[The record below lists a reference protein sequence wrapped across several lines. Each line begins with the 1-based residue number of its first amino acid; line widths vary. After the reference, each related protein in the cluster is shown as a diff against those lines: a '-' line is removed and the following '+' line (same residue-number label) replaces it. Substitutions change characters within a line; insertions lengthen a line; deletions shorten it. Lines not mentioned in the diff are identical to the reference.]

1 MFYYVSGI
9 LAHREPGFAVIDCG
23 GVGYRLTV
31 SQNTLAALDRASA
44 RESKVKLYT
53 YMAVREDDVELFGFY
68 TEEELTTFRQLI
80 GVSGIGP
87 KAAMGVL
94 SAFTPDGLARAVCTE
109 DVKAIAKSNGVG
121 AKGAARIVLE
131 LKDKMSYTGGDA
143 ETPRE
148 TAAARADGKVRRTC
162 RGGRGTHGAGVRPRR
177 GERRARKAEY
187 GGYGV
192 GRHHPRGAGTVYE
205 RIRRGTYERHGR
217 YFQRRDRL

>member
-1 MFYYVSGI
+1 MFYYVNGI

-31 SQNTLAALDRASA
+31 SQNTLAALDRASV
-44 RESKVKLYT
+44 REGKVKLFT

-68 TEEELTTFRQLI
+68 TEEELATFRLLI

-121 AKGAARIVLE
+121 SKGAARIVLE
-131 LKDKMSYTGGDA
+131 LKDKMSYAGGDA
-143 ETPRE
+143 EAPRE
-148 TAAARADGKVRRTC
+148 AATAAPAAKSPGLAEAAEALTALGYARAEVNAVLSKMNT
-162 RGGRGTHGAGVRPRR
+162 AGMAS
-177 GERRARKAEY
+177 GDIIRAALAQFMK
-187 GGYGV
+187 G
-192 GRHHPRGAGTVYE
+192 
-205 RIRRGTYERHGR
+205 
-217 YFQRRDRL
+217 

>member
-1 MFYYVSGI
+1 MFYYVNGM
-9 LAHREPGFAVIDCG
+9 LAHKEPGFAVIDCG

-31 SQNTLAALDRASA
+31 SQNTLAALDRAA
-44 RESKVKLYT
+44 VRESKVKLFT

-68 TEEELTTFRQLI
+68 TEEELTAFRQLI

-131 LKDKMSYTGGDA
+131 LKDKMSYAGGGA
-143 ETPRE
+143 EVP
-148 TAAARADGKVRRTC
+148 TAAAAAPAVKSAGLAEAAEALTALGYARAEVNAVLSKLDT
-162 RGGRGTHGAGVRPRR
+162 AGMAS
-177 GERRARKAEY
+177 GDIIRAALAQFMK
-187 GGYGV
+187 G
-192 GRHHPRGAGTVYE
+192 
-205 RIRRGTYERHGR
+205 
-217 YFQRRDRL
+217 

>member
-1 MFYYVSGI
+1 MFYYVNGM
-9 LAHREPGFAVIDCG
+9 LAHKEPGFAVIDCG

-31 SQNTLAALDRASA
+31 SQNTLAALDRAA
-44 RESKVKLYT
+44 VRESKVKLFT

-68 TEEELTTFRQLI
+68 TEEELTAFRQLI

-131 LKDKMSYTGGDA
+131 LKDKMSYAGGGA
-143 ETPRE
+143 EVP
-148 TAAARADGKVRRTC
+148 TAATTAAPAAKSAGLAEAAEALTALGYARAEVNAVLSKLDT
-162 RGGRGTHGAGVRPRR
+162 AGMAS
-177 GERRARKAEY
+177 GDIIRAALAQFMK
-187 GGYGV
+187 G
-192 GRHHPRGAGTVYE
+192 
-205 RIRRGTYERHGR
+205 
-217 YFQRRDRL
+217 

>member
-31 SQNTLAALDRASA
+31 SQNTLAALDRAAA

-68 TEEELTTFRQLI
+68 TEEELTAFRQLI

-131 LKDKMSYTGGDA
+131 LKDKMSYAGGDA
-143 ETPRE
+143 EMP
-148 TAAARADGKVRRTC
+148 TAAATTTPAAKSAGLAEAAEALTALGYARAEVNAVLAKLNT
-162 RGGRGTHGAGVRPRR
+162 AGMAS
-177 GERRARKAEY
+177 GDIIRAALAQFMK
-187 GGYGV
+187 G
-192 GRHHPRGAGTVYE
+192 
-205 RIRRGTYERHGR
+205 
-217 YFQRRDRL
+217 

>member
-1 MFYYVSGI
+1 MFYSVHGM
-9 LAHREPGFAVIDCG
+9 LAHKEPGFAVIDCG

-31 SQNTLAALDRASA
+31 SQNTLAALDRAA
-44 RESKVKLYT
+44 VRESKVKLFT

-68 TEEELTTFRQLI
+68 TEEELTAFRQLI

-131 LKDKMSYTGGDA
+131 LKDKMSYAGGGA
-143 ETPRE
+143 EVP
-148 TAAARADGKVRRTC
+148 TAAAAAAPAVKSAGLAEAAEALTALGYARAEVNAVLSKLDT
-162 RGGRGTHGAGVRPRR
+162 AGMAS
-177 GERRARKAEY
+177 GDIIRAALAQFMK
-187 GGYGV
+187 G
-192 GRHHPRGAGTVYE
+192 
-205 RIRRGTYERHGR
+205 
-217 YFQRRDRL
+217 

>member
-1 MFYYVSGI
+1 MFYYISGM

-131 LKDKMSYTGGDA
+131 LKDKMSYAGGDA

-148 TAAARADGKVRRTC
+148 TAAPAQMAKSAGLAEAAEALTALGYARAEVNAVLAKLNT
-162 RGGRGTHGAGVRPRR
+162 AGMAS
-177 GERRARKAEY
+177 GDIIRAALAQFMK
-187 GGYGV
+187 G
-192 GRHHPRGAGTVYE
+192 
-205 RIRRGTYERHGR
+205 
-217 YFQRRDRL
+217 

>member
-1 MFYYVSGI
+1 MFYYISGM

-148 TAAARADGKVRRTC
+148 TAASAPTAKSAGLAEAAEALTALGYARAEVNAVLAKLNT
-162 RGGRGTHGAGVRPRR
+162 AGMAS
-177 GERRARKAEY
+177 GDIIRAALAQFMK
-187 GGYGV
+187 G
-192 GRHHPRGAGTVYE
+192 
-205 RIRRGTYERHGR
+205 
-217 YFQRRDRL
+217 

>member
-1 MFYYVSGI
+1 MFYYVNGM
-9 LAHREPGFAVIDCG
+9 LAHKEPGFAVIDCG

-31 SQNTLAALDRASA
+31 SQNTLAALDRAA
-44 RESKVKLYT
+44 VRESKVKLFT

-68 TEEELTTFRQLI
+68 TEEELTAFRQLI

-131 LKDKMSYTGGDA
+131 LKDKMSYAGGA
-143 ETPRE
+143 EVPTA
-148 TAAARADGKVRRTC
+148 TAAATAAPAAKSAGLAEAAEALTALGYARAEVNAVLSKLDT
-162 RGGRGTHGAGVRPRR
+162 AGMAS
-177 GERRARKAEY
+177 GDIIRAALAQFMK
-187 GGYGV
+187 G
-192 GRHHPRGAGTVYE
+192 
-205 RIRRGTYERHGR
+205 
-217 YFQRRDRL
+217 

>member
-1 MFYYVSGI
+1 MFYYVSGM

-131 LKDKMSYTGGDA
+131 LKDKMSYTGSDA
-143 ETPRE
+143 ETPAPAP
-148 TAAARADGKVRRTC
+148 TAKSAGLAEAAEALTALGYARAEVNAVLAKLNT
-162 RGGRGTHGAGVRPRR
+162 AGMAS
-177 GERRARKAEY
+177 GDIIRAALAQFMK
-187 GGYGV
+187 G
-192 GRHHPRGAGTVYE
+192 
-205 RIRRGTYERHGR
+205 
-217 YFQRRDRL
+217 

>member
-1 MFYYVSGI
+1 MFYYVSGM

-94 SAFTPDGLARAVCTE
+94 SAFTPDGIARAVCTE

-131 LKDKMSYTGGDA
+131 LKDKMSYTGSDA

-148 TAAARADGKVRRTC
+148 TAAPAPTAKSAGLAEAAEALTALGYARAEVNAVLAKLNT
-162 RGGRGTHGAGVRPRR
+162 AGMAS
-177 GERRARKAEY
+177 GDIIRAALAQFMK
-187 GGYGV
+187 G
-192 GRHHPRGAGTVYE
+192 
-205 RIRRGTYERHGR
+205 
-217 YFQRRDRL
+217 

>member
-1 MFYYVSGI
+1 MFYYVSGM

-68 TEEELTTFRQLI
+68 TEEELTAFRQLI

-131 LKDKMSYTGGDA
+131 LKDKMSYAGGDA

-148 TAAARADGKVRRTC
+148 TAAPAQMAKSAGLAEAAEALTALGYARAEVNAVLAKLNT
-162 RGGRGTHGAGVRPRR
+162 AGMAS
-177 GERRARKAEY
+177 GDIIRAALAQFMK
-187 GGYGV
+187 G
-192 GRHHPRGAGTVYE
+192 
-205 RIRRGTYERHGR
+205 
-217 YFQRRDRL
+217 

>member
-1 MFYYVSGI
+1 MFYYVSGM

-148 TAAARADGKVRRTC
+148 TAAPAQMAKSAGLAEAAEALTALGYARAEVNAVLAKLNT
-162 RGGRGTHGAGVRPRR
+162 AGMAS
-177 GERRARKAEY
+177 GDIIRAALAQFIK
-187 GGYGV
+187 G
-192 GRHHPRGAGTVYE
+192 
-205 RIRRGTYERHGR
+205 
-217 YFQRRDRL
+217 

>member
-1 MFYYVSGI
+1 MFYYVSGM

-31 SQNTLAALDRASA
+31 SQNTLAALDRASV

-68 TEEELTTFRQLI
+68 TEEELTAFRQLI

-131 LKDKMSYTGGDA
+131 LKDKMSYADGDA

-148 TAAARADGKVRRTC
+148 TAAPAQTAKSAGLAEAAEALTALGYARAEVNAVLAKLNT
-162 RGGRGTHGAGVRPRR
+162 AGMAS
-177 GERRARKAEY
+177 GDIIRAALAQFMK
-187 GGYGV
+187 G
-192 GRHHPRGAGTVYE
+192 
-205 RIRRGTYERHGR
+205 
-217 YFQRRDRL
+217 

>member
-1 MFYYVSGI
+1 MFYYVNGM
-9 LAHREPGFAVIDCG
+9 LAHKEPGFAVIDCG

-31 SQNTLAALDRASA
+31 SQNTLAALDRASV

-68 TEEELTTFRQLI
+68 TEEELTAFRQLI

-131 LKDKMSYTGGDA
+131 LKDKMSYAGGDA

-148 TAAARADGKVRRTC
+148 TAAPAQTAKSAGLAEAAEALTALGYARAEVNAVLAKLNT
-162 RGGRGTHGAGVRPRR
+162 AGMAS
-177 GERRARKAEY
+177 GDIIRAALAQFMK
-187 GGYGV
+187 G
-192 GRHHPRGAGTVYE
+192 
-205 RIRRGTYERHGR
+205 
-217 YFQRRDRL
+217 

>member
-1 MFYYVSGI
+1 MFYYVSGM

-31 SQNTLAALDRASA
+31 SQNTLAALDRASV

-68 TEEELTTFRQLI
+68 TEEELTAFRQLI

-131 LKDKMSYTGGDA
+131 LKDKMSYAGGDA

-148 TAAARADGKVRRTC
+148 TAAPAQTAKSAGLAEAAEALTALGYARAEVNAVLAKLNT
-162 RGGRGTHGAGVRPRR
+162 AGMAS
-177 GERRARKAEY
+177 GDIIRAALAQFMK
-187 GGYGV
+187 G
-192 GRHHPRGAGTVYE
+192 
-205 RIRRGTYERHGR
+205 
-217 YFQRRDRL
+217 

>member
-1 MFYYVSGI
+1 MFYYVSGM

-31 SQNTLAALDRASA
+31 SQNTLAALDRAAA

-68 TEEELTTFRQLI
+68 TEEELTAFRQLI

-143 ETPRE
+143 EMS
-148 TAAARADGKVRRTC
+148 TAAATTTPAAKSAGLAEAAEALTALGYARAEVNAVLAKLDTTGMAS
-162 RGGRGTHGAGVRPRR
+162 GDII
-177 GERRARKAEY
+177 RAALAQFMK
-187 GGYGV
+187 G
-192 GRHHPRGAGTVYE
+192 
-205 RIRRGTYERHGR
+205 
-217 YFQRRDRL
+217 

>member
-1 MFYYVSGI
+1 MFYYVSGM

-131 LKDKMSYTGGDA
+131 LKDKMSYTGSDA

-148 TAAARADGKVRRTC
+148 TAAPAQTAKSAGLAEAAEALTALGYARAEVNAVLAKLNT
-162 RGGRGTHGAGVRPRR
+162 AGMAS
-177 GERRARKAEY
+177 GDIIRAALAQFMK
-187 GGYGV
+187 G
-192 GRHHPRGAGTVYE
+192 
-205 RIRRGTYERHGR
+205 
-217 YFQRRDRL
+217 

>member
-1 MFYYVSGI
+1 MFYYISGM

-68 TEEELTTFRQLI
+68 TEEELTAFRQLI

-131 LKDKMSYTGGDA
+131 LKDKMSYAGGDA

-148 TAAARADGKVRRTC
+148 TAAPAQTAKSAGLAEAAEALTALGYARAEVNAVLAKLNT
-162 RGGRGTHGAGVRPRR
+162 AGMAS
-177 GERRARKAEY
+177 GDIIRAALAQFMK
-187 GGYGV
+187 G
-192 GRHHPRGAGTVYE
+192 
-205 RIRRGTYERHGR
+205 
-217 YFQRRDRL
+217 

>member
-1 MFYYVSGI
+1 MFYYVNGM
-9 LAHREPGFAVIDCG
+9 LAHKEPGFAVIDCG

-44 RESKVKLYT
+44 REGKVKLFT

-68 TEEELTTFRQLI
+68 TEEELTAFRQLI

-131 LKDKMSYTGGDA
+131 LKDKMSYAGGGTEA
-143 ETPRE
+143 P
-148 TAAARADGKVRRTC
+148 TAAATAAPAAKSAGLAEAAEALTALGYARAEVNAVLSKLNT
-162 RGGRGTHGAGVRPRR
+162 AGMAS
-177 GERRARKAEY
+177 GDIIRAALAQFMK
-187 GGYGV
+187 G
-192 GRHHPRGAGTVYE
+192 
-205 RIRRGTYERHGR
+205 
-217 YFQRRDRL
+217 